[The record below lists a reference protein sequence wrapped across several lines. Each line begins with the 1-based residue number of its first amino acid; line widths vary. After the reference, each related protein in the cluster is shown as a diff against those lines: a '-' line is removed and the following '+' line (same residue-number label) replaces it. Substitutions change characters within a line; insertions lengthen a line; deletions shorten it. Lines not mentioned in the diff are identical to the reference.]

1 MGGLSRAPSS
11 NLVSREADRALIPS
25 VRPMKRERKTA
36 LPPPGQAA
44 RESNKMPCR
53 AGRAIQTSLAP
64 LSLSFGLTIRMPT
77 PARRAPRPGPFET
90 SGLWFAT
97 HFLAA
102 FIALANGPLLTVG
115 QELDQLRLLNDAP
128 PHSAVPSELTE
139 HR

>member
-77 PARRAPRPGPFET
+77 PARRAPRPGPIRDFRPVVR
-90 SGLWFAT
+90 
-97 HFLAA
+97 HILAGGVHRARERTA
-102 FIALANGPLLTVG
+102 FDRRPVAGPA
-115 QELDQLRLLNDAP
+115 EA
-128 PHSAVPSELTE
+128 A
-139 HR
+139 